1 MTNLLTYII
10 ADDDLIYRELTLQ
23 QLQLIPHL
31 QCLAV
36 CQNAMEVV
44 SELSKQPA
52 DLLILDVEMPGLTGI
67 QLAKSLTK
75 LPLIIFISSHL
86 LYAVDAYEVD
96 AIDYL
101 VKPVTPE
108 RLIRAIE
115 KARSLHEM
123 KNSMSADEAIKN
135 VAGDHFFI
143 KDKSSYIKIL
153 YSDVVY
159 IQSLCDFVNI
169 FLENGDKKIAL
180 VSMKSIEQ
188 QLPSDNFIRISR
200 SYIVNKTKIT
210 SLDNDMVS
218 LNKIQL
224 QIGKTYAEDV
234 IQTIVGGNTVKRF
247 L

>member
-123 KNSMSADEAIKN
+123 KNSMTADEAIKN

-159 IQSLCDFVNI
+159 IQSLGDFVNI

>member
-10 ADDDLIYRELTLQ
+10 ADDDLIYRELTLL

-123 KNSMSADEAIKN
+123 KNNMTADEAIKN

-159 IQSLCDFVNI
+159 IQSLGDFVNI